1 MRIVLI
7 AMMLAASSSLAVAQ
21 SWTATTGTTQP
32 TTTAPPSNTSKIE
45 DPKSKILPPANSQ
58 TRGIRVGKDAM
69 DAGPIGIKEN
79 K

>member
-1 MRIVLI
+1 MRTILAGLI
-7 AMMLAASSSLAVAQ
+7 AATPSLALAQ

-32 TTTAPPSNTSKIE
+32 TTTAPASNTSRIE
-45 DPKSKILPPANSQ
+45 EPKSKIPPPANSQ

-69 DAGPIGIKEN
+69 DAGPLEVRRN